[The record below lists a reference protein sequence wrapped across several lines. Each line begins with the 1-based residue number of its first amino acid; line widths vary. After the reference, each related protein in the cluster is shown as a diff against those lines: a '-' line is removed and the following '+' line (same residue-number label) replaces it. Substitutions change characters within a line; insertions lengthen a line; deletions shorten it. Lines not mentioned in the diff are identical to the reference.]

1 MITKSERTKSLEET
15 EVDPNEDLM
24 TRGVRSGIKGAAL
37 AASRLGDVAAT
48 GADMAAKY
56 LKKQEPPKQQR
67 TLQDFLGESPK
78 EARERE
84 QEIRRETRGVKTSP
98 GPRDFLSSL
107 NKKADEAEQRVLD
120 QEIRRETRGVKKP
133 LLKKF
138 KSGGTVKSSASK
150 RADGCATK
158 GKTRGRMV

>member
-15 EVDPNEDLM
+15 QVDPNEDLM

-48 GADMAAKY
+48 GADMAANY
-56 LKKQEPPKQQR
+56 LKKQEPPKKQR
-67 TLQDFLGESPK
+67 TFQDFVEESEK
-78 EARERE
+78 EAGERA
-84 QEIRRETRGVKTSP
+84 QEIRRETRGVKPDP
-98 GPRDFLSSL
+98 GPRAFLDSL
-107 NKKADEAEQRVLD
+107 NKKADEAEQRALN

-138 KSGGTVKSSASK
+138 KSGGKVSSASK
-150 RADGCATK
+150 RADGCAQK
-158 GKTRGRMV
+158 GKTKGRMV

>member
-48 GADMAAKY
+48 GADMAANY
-56 LKKQEPPKQQR
+56 LKKKEPPKKQI
-67 TLQDFLGESPK
+67 TVKDLLGESPK

-84 QEIRRETRGVKTSP
+84 QEIRRETRGVK
-98 GPRDFLSSL
+98 
-107 NKKADEAEQRVLD
+107 
-120 QEIRRETRGVKKP
+120 KP
-133 LLKKF
+133 LFEKL

-150 RADGCATK
+150 RADGCAQR
-158 GKTRGRMV
+158 GKTKGRMV

>member
-15 EVDPNEDLM
+15 QVDPNEDLM

-48 GADMAAKY
+48 GADMAANY
-56 LKKQEPPKQQR
+56 LKKKEPPKR
-67 TLQDFLGESPK
+67 TFQDLIEESEK
-78 EARERE
+78 EAGER
-84 QEIRRETRGVKTSP
+84 
-98 GPRDFLSSL
+98 
-107 NKKADEAEQRVLD
+107 A
-120 QEIRRETRGVKKP
+120 QEIRRETRGVKKPP

-150 RADGCATK
+150 RADGIATK
-158 GKTRGRMV
+158 GKTRGKMV

>member
-1 MITKSERTKSLEET
+1 
-15 EVDPNEDLM
+15 M

-56 LKKQEPPKQQR
+56 LKKKEPPKR
-67 TLQDFLGESPK
+67 TLEDLLGESPK
-78 EARERE
+78 KARERE
-84 QEIRRETRGVKTSP
+84 QEIRRETRGVK
-98 GPRDFLSSL
+98 
-107 NKKADEAEQRVLD
+107 
-120 QEIRRETRGVKKP
+120 KP
-133 LLKKF
+133 LFEKF

>member
-15 EVDPNEDLM
+15 QVDPNEDLM

-48 GADMAAKY
+48 GADMAANY
-56 LKKQEPPKQQR
+56 LKKKEPPKR
-67 TLQDFLGESPK
+67 TFYDFVQ
-78 EARERE
+78 EADELE
-84 QEIRRETRGVKTSP
+84 QEKRRETRGVKPAPSA
-98 GPRDFLSSL
+98 RSFLDSL
-107 NKKADEAEQRVLD
+107 NKKADEAKQRVLD

-138 KSGGTVKSSASK
+138 KSGGKVSSASK
-150 RADGCATK
+150 RADGCAQK
-158 GKTRGRMV
+158 GKTKGRMI

>member
-56 LKKQEPPKQQR
+56 LKKKEPPKR
-67 TLQDFLGESPK
+67 TLEDLLGESPK
-78 EARERE
+78 KARERE
-84 QEIRRETRGVKTSP
+84 QEIRRETRGVK
-98 GPRDFLSSL
+98 
-107 NKKADEAEQRVLD
+107 
-120 QEIRRETRGVKKP
+120 KP
-133 LLKKF
+133 LFEKF